1 MAEVI
6 GIKET
11 LDVIRAASDLAVMVF
26 RVQKG
31 GGAPAEIARKL
42 VVALIANPNA
52 INSLKEA
59 ADGIGQVPAEIGDL
73 TMKEIFELVRE
84 AGKLAADAAEA
95 IR

>member
-1 MAEVI
+1 MEEVT

-11 LDVIRAASDLAVMVF
+11 LDVIRAASDLAVLVF
-26 RVQKG
+26 KVQKG
-31 GGAPAEIARKL
+31 GGTPSEIAQKL
-42 VVALIANPNA
+42 VAALIANPNV

-59 ADGIGQVPAEIGDL
+59 ADGIGQVPAEIRDL